1 MRGRLVVT
9 VVFFRKWFCL
19 GAFSTQHR
27 LCSLRLLASNV
38 GRPGYSEFVQLVLKR
53 AAQEQIKNRRHA
65 TGSALKF
72 GSKVA
77 LILFQV
83 QTVPWG
89 VVKFHCVG
97 SHAFLWESY
106 CFGLRATL
114 FAHRRAS
121 LVLTRGNGGLARAK
135 PPVAVARQTGGTMY
149 LVALSAWLRRQR
161 MPLRPIW
168 KRQTSR
174 CWRHGRATKHRC
186 RWGKAVV
193 EFASSTYDLIC
204 VEAKSWMSQ
213 WAAWNRQ
220 LKIETEWLTF
230 QLQPSVASLP
240 PSCRYSVE
248 VWNWGAQTVS
258 PITSTCHLPIT
269 VGIATSLH
277 FNWKCAS
284 FCFPL
289 STSVGM
295 FMCFMFARGHSP
307 AARSLETDEL
317 ERAGADFMLHCFR
330 RQMNGTYSRSSTWS
344 LPSQIPDLADTE
356 AKFQEEME
364 NFLQRNASNHL
375 LLHIDELR
383 SMSTSPE
390 FRREHCFWLA
400 HFHRCVRW
408 LPPASNRRI

>member
-1 MRGRLVVT
+1 MLLFNVSSLPLMFFPMGILGLFCPNFHFIVWFQMRGRFVVT

-97 SHAFLWESY
+97 SHAFLWEPY

-114 FAHRRAS
+114 FAHRRVL
-121 LVLTRGNGGLARAK
+121 LVLTRGNGGLVRAK
-135 PPVAVARQTGGTMY
+135 PPVAVACQTGGTKY
-149 LVALSAWLRRQR
+149 LVALIAWLRGQR

-186 RWGKAVV
+186 RWEKAVV

-213 WAAWNRQ
+213 WAA
-220 LKIETEWLTF
+220 
-230 QLQPSVASLP
+230 
-240 PSCRYSVE
+240 
-248 VWNWGAQTVS
+248 
-258 PITSTCHLPIT
+258 
-269 VGIATSLH
+269 
-277 FNWKCAS
+277 
-284 FCFPL
+284 
-289 STSVGM
+289 
-295 FMCFMFARGHSP
+295 
-307 AARSLETDEL
+307 
-317 ERAGADFMLHCFR
+317 
-330 RQMNGTYSRSSTWS
+330 
-344 LPSQIPDLADTE
+344 
-356 AKFQEEME
+356 
-364 NFLQRNASNHL
+364 
-375 LLHIDELR
+375 
-383 SMSTSPE
+383 
-390 FRREHCFWLA
+390 
-400 HFHRCVRW
+400 
-408 LPPASNRRI
+408 